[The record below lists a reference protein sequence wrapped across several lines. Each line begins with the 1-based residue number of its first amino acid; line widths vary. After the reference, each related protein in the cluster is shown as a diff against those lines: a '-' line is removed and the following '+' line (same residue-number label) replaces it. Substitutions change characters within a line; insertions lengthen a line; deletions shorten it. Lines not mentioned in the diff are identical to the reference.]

1 MTLNLKPEKEA
12 LIGKV
17 MDWWD
22 IVPQEVEKNLKAD
35 HNHDDAILAIK
46 RIVEEKF
53 NNCHKVDVAIT
64 LIWLAVIVFS
74 IIFYLITWESLIFLI
89 SFIFYI
95 IGTVALRR
103 IKIFRNYEKLV
114 LAYSKIGCS
123 FENISINIFLYSA
136 WLFELPKNNE
146 N

>member
-53 NNCHKVDVAIT
+53 KRKKK
-64 LIWLAVIVFS
+64 S
-74 IIFYLITWESLIFLI
+74 
-89 SFIFYI
+89 SFQ
-95 IGTVALRR
+95 
-103 IKIFRNYEKLV
+103 
-114 LAYSKIGCS
+114 
-123 FENISINIFLYSA
+123 
-136 WLFELPKNNE
+136 
-146 N
+146 